1 MPHHPYN
8 TRNRP
13 RRYRSG
19 PAELTYLTSGA
30 HREGVPACEGRSEL
44 ALQSENIT
52 TDFPVPTDTNP
63 STIRSQSP
71 KSATTMTSPER
82 KRMPQR
88 GERRAP
94 VFTGE
99 SEELP
104 RFFDGVEVAAEEAGL
119 RDKEMMIWAC
129 RYVQKL
135 TDEETWKTAEAFE
148 SANGTWEEFKK
159 EIYRMYPG
167 CEGDKR
173 YTRSDLLKLVEDWED
188 KGIDSKEDLGEFD
201 RVFRRIARF
210 LQTRNR
216 ISTGELERTYLAA
229 FTGNVRI
236 GIDNR
241 LMIKYPDHDREEP
254 YEISTIR
261 ECAEYVLTGSAY
273 NPLLST
279 NSWLDRCKSRKV

>member
-1 MPHHPYN
+1 
-8 TRNRP
+8 
-13 RRYRSG
+13 
-19 PAELTYLTSGA
+19 
-30 HREGVPACEGRSEL
+30 
-44 ALQSENIT
+44 
-52 TDFPVPTDTNP
+52 
-63 STIRSQSP
+63 
-71 KSATTMTSPER
+71 MTSPER

-159 EIYRMYPG
+159 ELYRMYPG

-173 YTRSDLLKLVEDWED
+173 YTRCTAA
-188 KGIDSKEDLGEFD
+188 
-201 RVFRRIARF
+201 RIACD
-210 LQTRNR
+210 
-216 ISTGELERTYLAA
+216 GY
-229 FTGNVRI
+229 
-236 GIDNR
+236 
-241 LMIKYPDHDREEP
+241 
-254 YEISTIR
+254 
-261 ECAEYVLTGSAY
+261 GSI
-273 NPLLST
+273 
-279 NSWLDRCKSRKV
+279 VFI